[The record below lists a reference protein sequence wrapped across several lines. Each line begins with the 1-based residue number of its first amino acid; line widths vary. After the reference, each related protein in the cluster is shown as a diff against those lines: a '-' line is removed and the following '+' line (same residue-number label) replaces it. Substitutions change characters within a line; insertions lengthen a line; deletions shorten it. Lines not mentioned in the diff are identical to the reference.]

1 MTVSRRNLLKT
12 GAVGALGAWSFG
24 CTSETVQSDGA
35 TPFQHGVA
43 SGDPATDSVILW
55 TRLSVVDAP
64 RRLTGS
70 WEVLASPDAA
80 EPVQHGSFET
90 DAERDYTV
98 KVEAAGLE
106 PATTYYYRF
115 RALGFT
121 SPLGRTRTLPA
132 AKTAR
137 LRLAVFSCA
146 NYAAGYFHAYRAA
159 AARADIDAVL
169 HLGDYI
175 YEYGNEEYGAVRSYD
190 PPHEVITLSDYRRR
204 YAHYRSDPDLIAL
217 HRQFPMLA
225 VWDDHEVAN
234 NAWQR
239 GAENHDSS
247 EGAYLDRK
255 RAAQRAYFEWL
266 PVRDNDAFRLQ
277 RSFRFGDLVH
287 LVLADTRHWGRSEP
301 VPDVT
306 DPAFASQERSILG
319 DDQTAWLTEEL
330 SSATTRWRI
339 LAQQVMFSQLDL
351 GVLNTDAW
359 DGYPASRQH
368 LLNFLQDEAI
378 DNLVILSGD
387 IHMSWAIDVV
397 PESVADYDAE
407 TGAGSVAVEIVVPSV
422 TSPSL
427 EREPAETVARVALES
442 QKVRLAQLWRRGYV
456 VLDIDHERLQAEWY
470 LFDRVDRPSD
480 EMFYRA
486 LHVRAGESF
495 LRESEGPS
503 DAVDDA
509 PGLAPTV
516 RIPARFPVL

>member
-1 MTVSRRNLLKT
+1 MTVNRRTLIKT
-12 GAVGALGAWSFG
+12 SALGALGAWSFG
-24 CTSETVQSDGA
+24 CESEQVLAGGA
-35 TPFQHGVA
+35 SPFRHGVA
-43 SGDPATDSVILW
+43 SGDPNPDSVILW
-55 TRLSVVDAP
+55 TRLTVSEGPD
-64 RRLTGS
+64 RLTGS
-70 WEVLASPDAA
+70 WELLDSPNASVATRS
-80 EPVQHGSFET
+80 GSFET

-106 PATTYYYRF
+106 PRTTYYYRF
-115 RALGFT
+115 TAMGFT
-121 SPLGRTRTLPA
+121 SPTGRTRTLPA
-132 AKTAR
+132 LDTAR

-175 YEYGNEEYGAVRSYD
+175 YEYGNEEYGSLRTYD
-190 PPHEVITLSDYRRR
+190 PPHEVISLSDYRRR
-204 YAHYRSDPDLIAL
+204 YAHYRSDPDLMAL

-234 NAWQR
+234 NAWKS

-247 EGAYLDRK
+247 EGSYLDRK

-266 PVRDNDAFRLQ
+266 PVRESEGFRLQ

-287 LVLADTRHWGRSEP
+287 LVLADTRHWGRDEP
-301 VPDVT
+301 ISDVT
-306 DPAFASQERSILG
+306 DPDFASTERSILG
-319 DDQTAWLTEEL
+319 EDQTAWLTQEL
-330 SSATTRWRI
+330 SSATARWRI

-359 DGYPASRQH
+359 DGYPASRERVLN
-368 LLNFLQDEAI
+368 LLEQDAI
-378 DNLVILSGD
+378 GNLVILSGD

-397 PESVADYDAE
+397 PESVVDYNAE
-407 TGAGSVAVEIVVPSV
+407 TGVGSVAVELVVPSV

-427 EREPAETVARVALES
+427 ERDAAEMVAEVALQA

-470 LFDRVDRPSD
+470 LFDRVDGASD
-480 EMFYRA
+480 EEFYRA

-495 LRESEGPS
+495 LRESDGPS
-503 DAVDDA
+503 LPVGDA
-509 PGLAPTV
+509 PELAPTDASPS
-516 RIPARFPVL
+516 RSPLL